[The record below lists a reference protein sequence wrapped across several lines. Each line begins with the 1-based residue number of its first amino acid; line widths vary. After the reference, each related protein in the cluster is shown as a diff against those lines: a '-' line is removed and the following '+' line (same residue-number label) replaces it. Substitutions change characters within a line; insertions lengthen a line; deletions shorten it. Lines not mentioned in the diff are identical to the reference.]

1 MIKLISALTLTTFL
15 SGCINLGDMPPLP
28 EPGTARQAVS
38 EEVKPVCYPVIAIPR
53 MPKDMRI
60 SVTKGMISAD
70 EPGEAY
76 LRKIFDA
83 RKTFSKA
90 CGEPS

>member
-1 MIKLISALTLTTFL
+1 MIKLISALTLTTCL

-28 EPGTARQAVS
+28 EPGTARQAVP

-53 MPKDMRI
+53 MPKDMQI
-60 SVTKGMISAD
+60 SITKGMIHAD
-70 EPGEAY
+70 EPGETY

-83 RKTFSKA
+83 RKTFNKA